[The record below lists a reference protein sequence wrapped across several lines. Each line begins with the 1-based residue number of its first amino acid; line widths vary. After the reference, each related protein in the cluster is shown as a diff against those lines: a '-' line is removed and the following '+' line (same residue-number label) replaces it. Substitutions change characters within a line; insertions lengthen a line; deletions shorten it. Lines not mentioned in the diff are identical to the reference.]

1 MYNSRREI
9 QISHRETDFVA
20 LLVIFVSRLGNPVS
34 RIGFS
39 VRLTG
44 GSGQPSHFPALCGRA
59 GRVARW
65 VVRRLY
71 ARSAPQSGTSIPAA
85 VRFRVY
91 ACVGS
96 SAPSGL
102 DKALVAQGVSADGHE
117 AD

>member
-1 MYNSRREI
+1 MYKSQCEMHK
-9 QISHRETDFVA
+9 SHCETDFVA
-20 LLVIFVSRLGNPVS
+20 LSVIFASRLGNPVS

-44 GSGQPSHFPALCGRA
+44 GSGQPSHLPVLCGRA
-59 GRVARW
+59 GQVARW
-65 VVRRLY
+65 VGRRLY

-91 ACVGS
+91 ACVVF

-102 DKALVAQGVSADGHE
+102 DKAFVAQGVSADGHE

>member
-1 MYNSRREI
+1 MHK
-9 QISHRETDFVA
+9 SHCETDFVA
-20 LLVIFVSRLGNPVS
+20 LSVIFASRLGNPVS

-44 GSGQPSHFPALCGRA
+44 GSGQPSHLPVLCGRA
-59 GRVARW
+59 GQVARW
-65 VVRRLY
+65 VGHRLY
-71 ARSAPQSGTSIPAA
+71 ARSAPPPGWMSRTA

-102 DKALVAQGVSADGHE
+102 DKAFVAQGVSTDGHE